1 MMSDKGSV
9 DGWQRLHPL
18 SPLFRGPAAV
28 VALFWVLVNSIPD
41 SQNTAEFGRAGGIWL
56 ALLGLG
62 IALVLAIGYSW
73 VWWLRARFRIGTESV
88 ELNTGIL
95 VRRFRSLRLDQLE
108 AIDVVHP
115 MVARLFGLAQLK
127 LESAGGADS
136 HLLLSYLTARQAEEV
151 RAQIL
156 ARRLSAGLDQS
167 VQAPNDPSDPSA
179 ATSYP
184 PTFPAQIDPATLD
197 HTAPQRLLSAL
208 TSGDPGPRLLQV
220 PPAWTIQ
227 SYLRTWQPW
236 LTLVLAIGSL
246 ALIIYTET
254 LGGALGLIAF
264 LGGMLRSG
272 WRYVVTEMG
281 FTAYSQPGGIHLRHG
296 LLTQINQS
304 IPTNRIQSVRLR
316 QRRWWRGPNW
326 WRIELNIAGYQL
338 AEGTQRTVLVPVADP
353 AMAATALQ
361 AVLPEVSTI
370 WEVIDQA
377 MHATG
382 PTEGF
387 VTSPPQARL
396 FDPLS
401 WRRQGYARTASALIL
416 RGGALTRTV
425 TIVPHDRIQGISV
438 NAGPLQRRRDLACL
452 TLHSTQGPIIAQVKH
467 LETAEIARL
476 LAEQVPLIDCA
487 ACGIAIQSGQ

>member
-1 MMSDKGSV
+1 MMSDKGTV

-28 VALFWVLVNSIPD
+28 VALFWVMVNSISD
-41 SQNTAEFGRAGGIWL
+41 SQSAAEFGQAGRIWL
-56 ALLGLG
+56 VLLGLG

-136 HLLLSYLTARQAEEV
+136 HLLLSYLTARQAEDV
-151 RAQIL
+151 RAQVL
-156 ARRLSAGLDQS
+156 SRRLDGLGAGLDQS
-167 VQAPNDPSDPSA
+167 VQAPNDPLDPSA
-179 ATSYP
+179 TTPYP
-184 PTFPAQIDPATLD
+184 APHNSAQIDPAALD

-208 TSGDPGPRLLQV
+208 TGGDPGPRLLQV

-236 LTLVLAIGSL
+236 LTLLATIGSL
-246 ALIIYTET
+246 ALIIYTGT

-272 WRYVVTEMG
+272 WKYVVTEMG

-304 IPTNRIQSVRLR
+304 VPTNRIQSVRLR
-316 QRRWWRGPNW
+316 QRRWWRGPDW
-326 WRIELNIAGYQL
+326 WRIELNVAGYGL
-338 AEGTQRTVLVPVADP
+338 AEGEQRTVLVPVADP
-353 AMAATALQ
+353 TMAATALQ

-370 WEVIDQA
+370 WWLVEQA

-387 VTSPPQARL
+387 ITSPPQARL

-401 WRRQGYARTASALIL
+401 WRRQGYTRTTQALIL

-452 TLHSTQGPIIAQVKH
+452 MLHSTQGPIIAQVEH

-476 LAEQVPLIDCA
+476 LAEQVPLIDRA
-487 ACGIAIQSGQ
+487 VYGVG